1 MLLGRR
7 LAAVET
13 AVQGNERKLFSR
25 MNSLEDHVSR
35 GLEGIHTAAQIHKDA
50 QRTVNDSMRHD
61 FEQLK
66 HALHAVSMQLRSR
79 FQDFSE
85 DMRTLHHAASSELF
99 NQRSGIRFA
108 VEDISKTF
116 LHVSERLDALDRAIQ
131 TEGQP
136 SRSSAVLRD
145 AYTRLNAVINTGWQS
160 VPTTVEDMQLRL
172 RYWRDD
178 RVTPEAFDAVKEFV
192 DYRPP
197 SDVRPP
203 SVLHGHEVRLN
214 SAESINALQMTDSE
228 VDNFSSPAKH
238 RSSQFKAI
246 EPNKRAQQEEFLYTS
261 DPDNDE
267 RKGQFS
273 PADFDDSAS
282 PSPAFNKDRNDGAS
296 SFEDS
301 FQDDLQSDAQEPQR
315 ADVMAAS
322 EEEKTRAALKIQARG
337 RGMLAR
343 KQEPAELAKKSSV
356 TTAEA
361 REERQAELRAR
372 RRALGDDDADA
383 QPEDAAATG
392 GAASEVTDAGGSGD
406 GEPADAVSD
415 GREREISEEEKTR
428 AALKIQARGRGMLAR
443 KQDPA
448 ELAKKS
454 SVTKAEVR
462 EERQAELRARRRALG
477 DGDVDAQP
485 EDAAATGGAAR
496 ID

>member
-1 MLLGRR
+1 MRTLHSQAASLQRQLDSGVSSIVAGGGSDNVSPAEAGLRGKEIRELERHLSQLIKEIENENMLLGRR

-50 QRTVNDSMRHD
+50 QRTVNDSMRHE

-66 HALHAVSMQLRSR
+66 HALHSVSLQLRSR

-136 SRSSAVLRD
+136 TRSSALLRD
-145 AYTRLNAVINTGWQS
+145 AYSRLNAVINTGWQS

-178 RVTPEAFDAVKEFV
+178 RVTPEAFDMAKEFV

-228 VDNFSSPAKH
+228 VDNFSSPTKP
-238 RSSQFKAI
+238 RDSQFHAI
-246 EPNKRAQQEEFLYTS
+246 EPSKRAQQEEFLYTS

-267 RKGQFS
+267 RKGDFS
-273 PADFDDSAS
+273 PTDFEDSAS
-282 PSPAFNKDRNDGAS
+282 PSPTFIRGRNDGAS
-296 SFEDS
+296 SLEDS
-301 FQDDLQSDAQEPQR
+301 FQEDLQSNAEDPPRVDAR
-315 ADVMAAS
+315 IAS
-322 EEEKTRAALKIQARG
+322 DEEKG
-337 RGMLAR
+337 
-343 KQEPAELAKKSSV
+343 
-356 TTAEA
+356 
-361 REERQAELRAR
+361 
-372 RRALGDDDADA
+372 
-383 QPEDAAATG
+383 
-392 GAASEVTDAGGSGD
+392 
-406 GEPADAVSD
+406 
-415 GREREISEEEKTR
+415 R

-443 KQDPA
+443 KQDTA

-454 SVTKAEVR
+454 SVTKAEAR
-462 EERQAELRARRRALG
+462 EERQAELRARRQVAPG
-477 DGDVDAQP
+477 DDN
-485 EDAAATGGAAR
+485 GGSGEGE
-496 ID
+496 IQ